1 MCENAHGPYFPLDPH
16 ATHVAWQLLCRGLV
30 MNAKRVLGCATATA
44 LASACFL
51 GGTPAAQNDAG
62 SPDAS
67 TVLPFQADSPF
78 VYVAKVKNIMTGLA
92 PTQAEVDSVANAGDQ
107 AAQQAALVTLIDTWM
122 TRPEYTGKMLT
133 FFELAF
139 QQTQITQTDFSEI
152 VPNGNGSIGTSP
164 EANLLVQNAR
174 ESFARTALELIAEG
188 QPLTS
193 TFTTTRFMMTPA
205 LAELYAFMDWNQT
218 DDNEKI
224 TDKFA
229 TQFKT
234 IGVTVEDTTPITY
247 ADTIDSTKPT
257 TYMHWYFPGL
267 NSVQP
272 AGPNNPSPDCQAD
285 TRTWISTNNANTP
298 SAHLV
303 HFLLY
308 GGFESYKINSG
319 PPPNND
325 CNAYQGGT
333 NTNAIITGTDF
344 SNWQMV
350 QVRAPNGSEAITP
363 FWDMN
368 KLRAANDSSNP
379 LVLNVPRVGFFSTPA
394 FHANWQTNT
403 SNQMRVTIN
412 QSFIVALGAQVDGTD
427 TTNPALIGT
436 NPPGMDPQH
445 MAAGGA
451 PCVGCHQVL
460 DPSRSILM
468 ANYSD
473 AYGIQT
479 NASQTKGEFVFN
491 GVVNN
496 NVTTLADFGNQLATH
511 PYFPDAWVEKLCFFV
526 NSQKC
531 DPTDPEYIRIRDDFK
546 SKGFQWKV
554 LVEDLLSSPLT
565 TNAVPTQT
573 TQVSEG
579 ELVSVTRRD
588 HLCTLLNSR
597 LGLVDS
603 CGLDIVTTKSLVGIP
618 EIAAGLPSD
627 GYGRGAPIP
636 VLPTS
641 PNLFYR
647 AGLENICEDVA
658 NEIIDAKTPPQG
670 ATTYA
675 STASDAAIADFVAT
689 MMAIVPDDPRSAVM
703 IGKLTAHYNSALTNS
718 ATKTDALK
726 STFVVACLSPNVA
739 GIGM

>member
-1 MCENAHGPYFPLDPH
+1 M
-16 ATHVAWQLLCRGLV
+16 VV
-30 MNAKRVLGCATATA
+30 MNVKTHWLKATVVLCTVG
-44 LASACFL
+44 SACFL
-51 GGTPAAQNDAG
+51 GGNPSQQDAG
-62 SPDAS
+62 LPDGS
-67 TVLPFQADSPF
+67 TVLPFQADTPF
-78 VYVAKVKNIMTGLA
+78 TYVAKTKNILTGLA
-92 PTQAEVDSVANAGDQ
+92 PTQQEVDTVANAGDQ
-107 AAQQAALVTLIDTWM
+107 AAQQAALVGLIDQWM
-122 TRPEYTGKMLT
+122 QTPEYTSKMLT

-139 QQTQITQTDFSEI
+139 QQTQISETDFTEI

-164 EANLLVQNAR
+164 NVNLLVQNAK
-174 ESFARTALELIAEG
+174 ESFARTVLELIAEG
-188 QPLTS
+188 QPLNAA
-193 TFTTTRFMMTPA
+193 FTTTRFMMTPA
-205 LAELYAFMDWNQT
+205 LAELYAYMDWNQV

-234 IGVTVEDTTPITY
+234 IGVTVEDTTQLTY
-247 ADTIDSTKPT
+247 QQTLDSTNSQ
-257 TYMHWYFPGL
+257 TYMHWYYPGL

-272 AGPNNPSPDCQAD
+272 ANAQNPSPDCQAD
-285 TRTWISTNNANTP
+285 VRTWISTNNGNTP

-303 HFLLY
+303 HLLLY
-308 GGFESYKINSG
+308 GGFESYKINNG
-319 PPPNND
+319 PPPNNN

-333 NTNAIITGTDF
+333 NQNAIIQENDTANIHDF
-344 SNWQMV
+344 SSWQMV
-350 QVRAPNGSEAITP
+350 NVRPPNGTEAITP
-363 FWDMN
+363 FWDMT
-368 KLRAANDSSNP
+368 KLRTATE

-403 SNQMRVTIN
+403 SNQMRVTVN

-427 TTNPALIGT
+427 ITPASMIPA
-436 NPPGMDPQH
+436 NPPGMDPAH
-445 MAAGGA
+445 MSAGGA
-451 PCVGCHQVL
+451 PCVGCHQIL

-479 NASQTKGEFVFN
+479 DAGVSKGEFIFN
-491 GVVNN
+491 GVVNPN
-496 NVTTLADFGNQLATH
+496 INTLTDFGTQLANH
-511 PYFPDAWVEKLCFFV
+511 PYFADAWVEKLCYFV

-531 DPTDPEYIRIRDDFK
+531 DPTDPEYIRIRDDWTSK
-546 SKGFQWKV
+546 SFQWKV

-573 TQVSEG
+573 TQVTEG
-579 ELVSVTRRD
+579 ELVSVSRRD
-588 HLCTLLNSR
+588 HLCTLINAR

-627 GYGRGAPIP
+627 GYGRGAPVP

-658 NEIIDAKTPPQG
+658 NEIIDAKSPPQG
-670 ATTYA
+670 AKTYS
-675 STASDAAIADFVAT
+675 STDVTDAINDFVAT
-689 MMAIVPDDPRSAVM
+689 MMAIVPDDPRSPVM
-703 IGKLTAHYNSALTNS
+703 VQTLTDHYNAALSNQ

>member
-1 MCENAHGPYFPLDPH
+1 MKARVFF
-16 ATHVAWQLLCRGLV
+16 LC
-30 MNAKRVLGCATATA
+30 AA
-44 LASACFL
+44 LASACFTGNGTSTD
-51 GGTPAAQNDAG
+51 GGADG
-62 SPDAS
+62 S

-78 VYVAKVKNIMTGLA
+78 VYVAKVKNILTGLA
-92 PTQAEVDSVANAGDQ
+92 PTQAEVDSVVNAQGD
-107 AAQQAALVTLIDTWM
+107 AAKQAALVTLIDQWM
-122 TRPEYTGKMLT
+122 QRPEYQGKMMT

-139 QQTQITQTDFSEI
+139 QQTQISQADFNEI

-164 EANLLVQNAR
+164 NANLLVQNVR
-174 ESFARTALELIAEG
+174 ESFALTVLELINEG
-188 QPLTS
+188 QPIS
-193 TFTTTRFMMTPA
+193 AAFTTTRFMMTPA
-205 LAELYAFMDWNQT
+205 LAELYAFMDWNQI

-229 TQFKT
+229 AQFKT
-234 IGVTVEDTTPITY
+234 IGVTVEDTTPIAY
-247 ADTIDSTKPT
+247 ADTIDASKPA
-257 TYMHWYFPGL
+257 TYMHWYYPNL
-267 NSVQP
+267 NNVQP
-272 AGPNNPSPDCQAD
+272 ANANNPAPDCQAD
-285 TRTWISTNNANTP
+285 VRTWISTNNANVP

-303 HFLLY
+303 HYLLY
-308 GGFESYKINSG
+308 GGMEAYKINGG
-319 PPPNND
+319 PPPNNN
-325 CNAYQGGT
+325 CNAYNG
-333 NTNAIITGTDF
+333 NNANAVIAGTDF
-344 SNWQMV
+344 SKWQMV
-350 QVRAPNGSEAITP
+350 NVRPPNGSEPITP

-368 KLRAANDSSNP
+368 NLRAATE

-427 TTNPALIGT
+427 TTNPGG
-436 NPPGMDPQH
+436 NPPGMDPTH
-445 MAAGGA
+445 MSAGGA
-451 PCVGCHQVL
+451 PCVGCHQIL

-468 ANYSD
+468 ATYSD
-473 AYGIQT
+473 GYGIQP
-479 NASQTKGEFVFN
+479 NKSQTKGEFVFN
-491 GVVNN
+491 GVTNTQIN
-496 NVTTLADFGNQLATH
+496 TLTDFGNQLATH
-511 PYFPDAWVEKLCFFV
+511 PFFPDAWVQKLCFFV
-526 NSQKC
+526 NSEQC

-546 SKGFQWKV
+546 NSGFQWKT

-573 TQVSEG
+573 TQVTEG
-579 ELVSVTRRD
+579 ELVSVSRRD

-597 LGLVDS
+597 LSLSDS

-641 PNLFYR
+641 PTLFYR

-658 NEIIDAKTPPQG
+658 NEIIDATKPP
-670 ATTYA
+670 ANAVTYSSSDS
-675 STASDAAIADFVAT
+675 STAIADFVAT
-689 MMAIVPDDPRSAVM
+689 MMAIVPDDPRSSVM
-703 IGKLTAHYNSALTNS
+703 IGKLTDHYNAALANS
-718 ATKTDALK
+718 ATHTDALK